1 MSFTHAN
8 PSELKILTQ
17 ALDLYCDDHGI
28 VVAAERSN
36 AAQLMIALFRKGLAD
51 PRELKG
57 MLDVL
62 DGK

>member
-8 PSELKILTQ
+8 PSELTILTQ
-17 ALDLYCDDHGI
+17 ALDLYCDDRGI
-28 VVAAERSN
+28 VAATDRSS
-36 AAQLMIALFRKGLAD
+36 AAQRLMALFRKGLD

-57 MLDVL
+57 TLDVL